1 MGAKSMMT
9 MSYYFNK
16 EGFVD
21 VYQRNYKRI
30 QSVLAE
36 IGGFISF
43 LRIFVAIMLYFY
55 NQVILVHL
63 IYKGFAFHHSTDFN
77 HHSSLIMSIN
87 NPTQKNTKVNNF
99 LNNNNSV
106 FNLETHNNNG
116 DQNNKKKVKF
126 ANAQDPADLEKIDHI
141 DLTEYNP
148 KTVNSNSKQNSP
160 FTKNLD
166 SKIKVNPLPSKW
178 YVCKNLLFLKT
189 ATANKEKNLYVMARV
204 KLINTYLNVT
214 SLIKITNEV
223 NLLKNI
229 LIKEKS
235 LDNFFADSVKV
246 IPLHSDENKK
256 DVIPLSHLNIP
267 ENDEEKTILAERY
280 LHCQN

>member
-1 MGAKSMMT
+1 
-9 MSYYFNK
+9 
-16 EGFVD
+16 
-21 VYQRNYKRI
+21 
-30 QSVLAE
+30 
-36 IGGFISF
+36 
-43 LRIFVAIMLYFY
+43 
-55 NQVILVHL
+55 
-63 IYKGFAFHHSTDFN
+63 
-77 HHSSLIMSIN
+77 
-87 NPTQKNTKVNNF
+87 
-99 LNNNNSV
+99 
-106 FNLETHNNNG
+106 
-116 DQNNKKKVKF
+116 
-126 ANAQDPADLEKIDHI
+126 
-141 DLTEYNP
+141 
-148 KTVNSNSKQNSP
+148 
-160 FTKNLD
+160 
-166 SKIKVNPLPSKW
+166 
-178 YVCKNLLFLKT
+178 
-189 ATANKEKNLYVMARV
+189 MARV